1 MSGPLIESLESK
13 KARIK
18 IIIKRLRKI
27 FPNVKCALNYETPFQ
42 LLVATILS
50 AQCTDERVNKVTE
63 VMFKKLKAPTD
74 YVKVSQAKLEDYVH
88 SAGFYRNKAK
98 NIKAMA
104 HMVLEKY
111 DGELPRTMEE
121 LVQLPG
127 AGRKTAN
134 VVLGNAFG
142 IPGMPV
148 DTHMLRVNK
157 RLGLCSEKD
166 PVKMEMVLMNL
177 VPKKEW
183 TDYSHLIIHLG
194 RSACDAR
201 KPLCEQCALYDL
213 CPKEI
218 GA

>member
-1 MSGPLIESLESK
+1 MSGPIMESLESK
-13 KARIK
+13 KSRIK

-63 VMFKKLKAPTD
+63 VMFKKLKAPSD
-74 YVKVSQAKLEDYVH
+74 YVKVSQAKLEEYVH

-111 DGELPRTMEE
+111 NGELPRTMEE

-157 RLGLCSEKD
+157 RLGLCAEKD
-166 PVKMEMVLMNL
+166 PVKMEFALMEL
-177 VPKKEW
+177 VPKKDW

-194 RSACDAR
+194 RAECDSR
-201 KPLCEQCALYDL
+201 KPLCAQCVLKDL
-213 CPKEI
+213 CPQNLV
-218 GA
+218 

>member
-1 MSGPLIESLESK
+1 MHSALIESIESK
-13 KARIK
+13 KSRVK
-18 IIIKRLRKI
+18 LVIKRLRKI

-63 VMFKKLKAPTD
+63 EMFKKLKKPID
-74 YVKVSQAKLEDYVH
+74 YVKVSQNELEQYVH

-104 HMVLEKY
+104 GMVLEKHH
-111 DGELPRTMEE
+111 GELPRTMEE

-142 IPGMPV
+142 VPGMPV

-157 RLGLCSEKD
+157 RLGLCAEKD
-166 PVKMEMVLMNL
+166 PVKMEFALMGL
-177 VPKKEW
+177 VPRKNW

-194 RSACDAR
+194 RADCDAR
-201 KPLCEQCALYDL
+201 KPHCDRCVLNDV
-213 CPKEI
+213 CPKLI
-218 GA
+218 